1 MIPEERKLCCN
12 QTTLPPHQS
21 SPFSSSRKHGPYT
34 HNPPKPLERWSFSFS
49 SAQWHGCSVSEKEVS
64 QVSPWRVN
72 QDKGTHVCPG
82 NWKSMGGMTCLGS
95 CRVIDSSLLGEKKRR
110 LDRLINWVSLR
121 LTGLKNESSETQ
133 RETLEH
139 RRKFSFWETRSHEL
153 DRGLWISTQSSSM
166 PEDFHLSWCS
176 VF

>member
-110 LDRLINWVSLR
+110 LDRLINWVSEFEINRSQEWEFWDPERDIGTQKKVLILR
-121 LTGLKNESSETQ
+121 N
-133 RETLEH
+133 
-139 RRKFSFWETRSHEL
+139 
-153 DRGLWISTQSSSM
+153 
-166 PEDFHLSWCS
+166 
-176 VF
+176 